1 MMTYYYATGT
11 GHVASQY
18 PSDPRFPFPEQP
30 TYVVYAP
37 GQPISAWSPNNATL
51 PGRQSPPSEPAENRI
66 IREPS
71 QSQETPIPD
80 YRMLSW
86 IAFSFC
92 CWPIGLIAVCKS
104 SQVQSHLA
112 NGDRDSARIASA
124 AAKKYALIAIYVGTA
139 FFVSSIVFSVVLSAS
154 S

>member
-1 MMTYYYATGT
+1 MMAYYYATGT

-18 PSDPRFPFPEQP
+18 PSDPRSPFPEQP
-30 TYVVYAP
+30 SYVVYAP

-51 PGRQSPPSEPAENRI
+51 PGHQSPPSEPVENRI

-71 QSQETPIPD
+71 QETPIPD
-80 YRMLSW
+80 YSALSW

-92 CWPIGLIAVCKS
+92 CWPIGLIAVYKS
-104 SQVQSHLA
+104 SQVQSYLA
-112 NGDRDSARIASA
+112 SGDRDSAIIASA
-124 AAKKYALIAIYVGTA
+124 AAKKYAQIAIYVGTA
-139 FFVSSIVFSVVLSAS
+139 LFVVSVVVGVVFSAS